1 MTIQFLLLQNR
12 QCKVR
17 LTKWFT
23 PDFNQK
29 SKQRILREIG
39 HTVTKRS
46 KSKCNFIEWRQY
58 TIVYK
63 RYASLFFIICIEA
76 GDNGLL
82 AMELIHQYVEVL
94 DSYFGNVC
102 ELDLIFNF
110 DKAHYMLNEL
120 ILGGSVQE
128 TSKREIIRCIKQQDD
143 LEKKIKEERG
153 TKKKGL
159 GRIKKSKKNK
169 KIRTYYIC
177 KDKAL

>member
-1 MTIQFLLLQNR
+1 MTIQFMLLQNR
-12 QCKVR
+12 QGKTR

-39 HTVTKRS
+39 HTVTSRS
-46 KSKCNFIEWRQY
+46 KSKCNFIEWRKY

-63 RYASLFFIICIEA
+63 RYASLFFIICIES
-76 GDNGLL
+76 GDNEIL

-120 ILGGSVQE
+120 VLGGSVQE
-128 TSKREIIRCIKQQDD
+128 TSKREIIRCVKQQDD
-143 LEKKIKEERG
+143 IEQKIKEERG
-153 TKKKGL
+153 TKKKGR
-159 GRIKKSKKNK
+159 GRSKKNK
-169 KIRTYYIC
+169 KN
-177 KDKAL
+177 KDVTLYM

>member
-1 MTIQFLLLQNR
+1 MTIQFMLLQNR
-12 QCKVR
+12 QGKTR

-29 SKQRILREIG
+29 TKQRILREIG
-39 HTVTKRS
+39 HMVTSRS
-46 KSKCNFIEWRQY
+46 KSKCNFIEWRKY

-63 RYASLFFIICIEA
+63 RYASLFFIICIES
-76 GDNGLL
+76 GDNEILG
-82 AMELIHQYVEVL
+82 MELIHQYVEVL

-120 ILGGSVQE
+120 VLGGAVQE

-143 LEKKIKEERG
+143 IEQKIQDERG
-153 TKKKGL
+153 AGNKKGRRRKNK
-159 GRIKKSKKNK
+159 GKKSDV
-169 KIRTYYIC
+169 TLYM
-177 KDKAL
+177 